1 MNADEVAAG
10 VEGFIR
16 DRFQVPADDE
26 AFTRGVN
33 LWEEGYVDSIGL
45 VELIGFIESSYG
57 IVLPDGSFFDPDF
70 TCIDGIARVVCRLR
84 TPGERDDGA
93 HDEAAS
99 SVS

>member
-1 MNADEVAAG
+1 MNADEVASG

-16 DRFQVPADDE
+16 DRFQVAADDD

-45 VELIGFIESSYG
+45 VELIGFIESSFG

-84 TPGERDDGA
+84 TREPGDGA
-93 HDEAAS
+93 HGESAS
-99 SVS
+99 SPG